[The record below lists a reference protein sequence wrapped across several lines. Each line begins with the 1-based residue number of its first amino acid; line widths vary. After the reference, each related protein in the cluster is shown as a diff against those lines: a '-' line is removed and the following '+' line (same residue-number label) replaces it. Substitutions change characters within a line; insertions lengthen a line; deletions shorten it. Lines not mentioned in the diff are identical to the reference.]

1 MMEFQKLIEVRRSI
15 RKYATDKKVTKEEL
29 MEMIG
34 AAQEAPSWKNTET
47 GRYYC
52 VLSEE
57 MTERVRRE
65 CLPEG
70 NARKAEN
77 AVLVVTT
84 FVKDKAGF
92 QNDKT
97 ADNELGNGWGCYDLG
112 LQNENFVLK
121 AAELGYGTLIMGLRD
136 GEQLRKVLDI
146 PEEETVVA
154 VIAVGVAAEE
164 PKRPRRKG
172 LDEIQVLHPKCCFIM
187 SYSFCIRLCC
197 LFFFLTGNCKQ
208 MTFDQYRTYCIVD
221 HCYQDHRNNCI
232 E

>member
-1 MMEFQKLIEVRRSI
+1 MMEFQKLIEVRRSV
-15 RKYATDKKVTKEEL
+15 RKYAADKKVTKEEL

-84 FVKDKAGF
+84 FIKLVSRMTK
-92 QNDKT
+92 
-97 ADNELGNGWGCYDLG
+97 LR
-112 LQNENFVLK
+112 
-121 AAELGYGTLIMGLRD
+121 IMNW
-136 GEQLRKVLDI
+136 
-146 PEEETVVA
+146 A
-154 VIAVGVAAEE
+154 MVGDVMTWDCRM
-164 PKRPRRKG
+164 K
-172 LDEIQVLHPKCCFIM
+172 I
-187 SYSFCIRLCC
+187 
-197 LFFFLTGNCKQ
+197 LF
-208 MTFDQYRTYCIVD
+208 
-221 HCYQDHRNNCI
+221 
-232 E
+232 

>member
-1 MMEFQKLIEVRRSI
+1 MMEFQKLIEVRRSV
-15 RKYATDKKVTKEEL
+15 RKYAADKKVTKEEL

-84 FVKDKAGF
+84 FVKDTPHPPGPGRSDTAPAHPPYGRSPAG
-92 QNDKT
+92 
-97 ADNELGNGWGCYDLG
+97 
-112 LQNENFVLK
+112 
-121 AAELGYGTLIMGLRD
+121 
-136 GEQLRKVLDI
+136 
-146 PEEETVVA
+146 
-154 VIAVGVAAEE
+154 
-164 PKRPRRKG
+164 
-172 LDEIQVLHPKCCFIM
+172 
-187 SYSFCIRLCC
+187 
-197 LFFFLTGNCKQ
+197 
-208 MTFDQYRTYCIVD
+208 
-221 HCYQDHRNNCI
+221 
-232 E
+232 

>member
-1 MMEFQKLIEVRRSI
+1 MMEFQKLMEVRRSV

-97 ADNELGNGWGCYDLG
+97 ADNELGNGWGCYDL
-112 LQNENFVLK
+112 
-121 AAELGYGTLIMGLRD
+121 
-136 GEQLRKVLDI
+136 
-146 PEEETVVA
+146 
-154 VIAVGVAAEE
+154 
-164 PKRPRRKG
+164 
-172 LDEIQVLHPKCCFIM
+172 
-187 SYSFCIRLCC
+187 
-197 LFFFLTGNCKQ
+197 
-208 MTFDQYRTYCIVD
+208 
-221 HCYQDHRNNCI
+221 
-232 E
+232 

>member
-1 MMEFQKLIEVRRSI
+1 MMEFQKLMEVRRSV
-15 RKYATDKKVTKEEL
+15 RKYAADKKVTKEEL

-77 AVLVVTT
+77 AALVVTT

-112 LQNENFVLK
+112 LQNENFILK
-121 AAELGYGTLIMGLRD
+121 AAELGYGTLIMGIRD
-136 GEQLRKVLDI
+136 GNRIREILNI
-146 PEEETVVA
+146 PQEETVVA
-154 VIAVGVAAEE
+154 VIAVGVPGEQPNR
-164 PKRPRRKG
+164 PKRRE
-172 LDEIQVLHPKCCFIM
+172 LDTIIK
-187 SYSFCIRLCC
+187 
-197 LFFFLTGNCKQ
+197 FF
-208 MTFDQYRTYCIVD
+208 
-221 HCYQDHRNNCI
+221 
-232 E
+232 

>member
-1 MMEFQKLIEVRRSI
+1 MMEFQKLMEVRRSI

-77 AVLVVTT
+77 AALVVTT

-92 QNDKT
+92 QNDQT

-164 PKRPRRKG
+164 PKRPRRKE
-172 LDEIQVLHPKCCFIM
+172 LDEIVKV
-187 SYSFCIRLCC
+187 Y
-197 LFFFLTGNCKQ
+197 
-208 MTFDQYRTYCIVD
+208 
-221 HCYQDHRNNCI
+221 
-232 E
+232 

>member
-1 MMEFQKLIEVRRSI
+1 MMEFQKLIEVRRSV

-97 ADNELGNGWGCYDLG
+97 CLLY
-112 LQNENFVLK
+112 
-121 AAELGYGTLIMGLRD
+121 TSPSPRD
-136 GEQLRKVLDI
+136 
-146 PEEETVVA
+146 
-154 VIAVGVAAEE
+154 
-164 PKRPRRKG
+164 
-172 LDEIQVLHPKCCFIM
+172 
-187 SYSFCIRLCC
+187 
-197 LFFFLTGNCKQ
+197 
-208 MTFDQYRTYCIVD
+208 
-221 HCYQDHRNNCI
+221 
-232 E
+232 

>member
-1 MMEFQKLIEVRRSI
+1 MMEFQKLMEVRRSV
-15 RKYATDKKVTKEEL
+15 RKYAADKKVTKEEL

-136 GEQLRKVLDI
+136 GERLRKVLDI

-164 PKRPRRKG
+164 PKRPKRKE
-172 LDEIQVLHPKCCFIM
+172 LDEKLDGIIGAVTKAGIEI
-187 SYSFCIRLCC
+187 S
-197 LFFFLTGNCKQ
+197 CK
-208 MTFDQYRTYCIVD
+208 MGYDCADLMKIV
-221 HCYQDHRNNCI
+221 
-232 E
+232 

>member
-92 QNDKT
+92 RMTK
-97 ADNELGNGWGCYDLG
+97 
-112 LQNENFVLK
+112 LQ
-121 AAELGYGTLIMGLRD
+121 IMNW
-136 GEQLRKVLDI
+136 
-146 PEEETVVA
+146 A
-154 VIAVGVAAEE
+154 MVGDAMTWDCRM
-164 PKRPRRKG
+164 K
-172 LDEIQVLHPKCCFIM
+172 I
-187 SYSFCIRLCC
+187 
-197 LFFFLTGNCKQ
+197 LF
-208 MTFDQYRTYCIVD
+208 
-221 HCYQDHRNNCI
+221 
-232 E
+232 

>member
-1 MMEFQKLIEVRRSI
+1 MMEFQKLMEVRRSV
-15 RKYATDKKVTKEEL
+15 RKYAADKKVTKEEL

-57 MTERVRRE
+57 MIERVRRE

-70 NARKAEN
+70 NACKAEN

-136 GEQLRKVLDI
+136 GEKLRKVLDI

-164 PKRPRRKG
+164 PKRPRRKE
-172 LDEIQVLHPKCCFIM
+172 LDEIVKV
-187 SYSFCIRLCC
+187 Y
-197 LFFFLTGNCKQ
+197 
-208 MTFDQYRTYCIVD
+208 
-221 HCYQDHRNNCI
+221 
-232 E
+232 